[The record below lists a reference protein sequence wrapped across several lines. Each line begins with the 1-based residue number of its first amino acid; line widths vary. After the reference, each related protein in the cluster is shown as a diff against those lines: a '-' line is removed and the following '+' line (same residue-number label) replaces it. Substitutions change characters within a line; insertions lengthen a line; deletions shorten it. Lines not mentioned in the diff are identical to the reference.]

1 MCKPQELILEHT
13 CGSNLRLTTPGARI
27 LHQILYCN
35 DHSLEFM
42 AGAFYAVHLFDLRVH
57 GAAEC
62 TADGGAAG
70 AEAAHVSPRPSL
82 TAPARILLAPHV
94 PLPVAAC
101 APSAQHH
108 PRYGPCTVLF
118 DSRRGSCASLIT
130 GLALSLCAGQW
141 GQMCRA
147 SQTCDGGVGHDGCRG
162 STRNLCSLSSRN
174 TRETAPDVPVTDTMM
189 ILAVRVVL
197 IMLYFCSQSAQPWSA
212 VAALLGTSVF
222 RLHVHR
228 HINSKAWMLS
238 VEVNL
243 GRLHVSWLTTTH
255 MPVGVQHPVA
265 TCMLA
270 AIRPV
275 FVENFYFSEN
285 DCTHISLLGAER
297 TICDCLQKYLPDTLA
312 VRLCSSFCHSF
323 RVLIVRHIT
332 CHNNNDNNN
341 NIFMISTFTCKLK
354 VQ

>member
-1 MCKPQELILEHT
+1 
-13 CGSNLRLTTPGARI
+13 
-27 LHQILYCN
+27 
-35 DHSLEFM
+35 M
-42 AGAFYAVHLFDLRVH
+42 ADTFYAVHISDLRVH

-70 AEAAHVSPRPSL
+70 AEAAHVPPRPSL

-118 DSRRGSCASLIT
+118 DLRRGSCASLIT

-141 GQMCRA
+141 GLMCRA
-147 SQTCDGGVGHDGCRG
+147 SQTSDGGVWHDGCRG
-162 STRNLCSLSSRN
+162 STRNLCSLSSRS

-212 VAALLGTSVF
+212 VAARPGTSVF

-228 HINSKAWMLS
+228 HIKQQQSLD
-238 VEVNL
+238 VECRSQSRQTPCVMADDHAHA
-243 GRLHVSWLTTTH
+243 GRCSASSSH
-255 MPVGVQHPVA
+255 MHASSNQTRV
-265 TCMLA
+265 C
-270 AIRPV
+270 RE
-275 FVENFYFSEN
+275 F
-285 DCTHISLLGAER
+285 LL
-297 TICDCLQKYLPDTLA
+297 Q
-312 VRLCSSFCHSF
+312 
-323 RVLIVRHIT
+323 
-332 CHNNNDNNN
+332 
-341 NIFMISTFTCKLK
+341 
-354 VQ
+354 